1 MQEREVISSRVSG
14 STSVVNCAR
23 DIVARMPLPET
34 LERLLVATGPS
45 GQESPAAAVWRDA
58 AGAFGEVGSDVLGS
72 SWVRVPGTAGGPL
85 LAIVGHIDEIA
96 LVVTHPGDDGMLAVR
111 PLGGFDPHV
120 LLGQRLEILTKDG
133 PLAAV
138 VVARRQKRKRGEDRK
153 PLDFDDL
160 YLDIGARDKDEAR
173 SLVRAGDAALVAGTP
188 LELRNGRFASRAL
201 DNRLGCYVALEVA
214 RRVAEQG
221 GAPGDVAGV
230 AVVQEEVGDFAG
242 ARTAAFG
249 LEPAV
254 AIAVDVT
261 HATDVR
267 GGDPEDEGDNRLG
280 GGAAIMRGPT
290 VHPQIFE
297 LLYET
302 AEAEK
307 IPFSVEISRGHTNT
321 DADAVYLSRVGV
333 ATGLVSIPLRYMHSP
348 VEVVDLA
355 DVEAVVRLLVAFAAR
370 LEPGTAFTR

>member
-1 MQEREVISSRVSG
+1 
-14 STSVVNCAR
+14 
-23 DIVARMPLPET
+23 
-34 LERLLVATGPS
+34 
-45 GQESPAAAVWRDA
+45 
-58 AGAFGEVGSDVLGS
+58 
-72 SWVRVPGTAGGPL
+72 
-85 LAIVGHIDEIA
+85 
-96 LVVTHPGDDGMLAVR
+96 MLAVR

-138 VVARRQKRKRGEDRK
+138 VGARKEKRKRGDDRK

-160 YLDIGARDKDEAR
+160 YLDVGARDKDEAR
-173 SLVRAGDAALVAGTP
+173 SLVRAGDAALVAGAP

-214 RRVAEQG
+214 RRIAEQG
-221 GAPGDVAGV
+221 GAPGDVAGL

-307 IPFSVEISRGHTNT
+307 IPFSLEVSRGHTNT

-370 LEPGTAFTR
+370 LEPGTVFTR